1 MQTRHEALTS
11 ANPTPEAQTDLQLA
25 KASALEDTQH
35 HRCAADPNH
44 EFNILIFIILPATG
58 AKASARW
65 LWSPWPQLQIFPT
78 STSTA
83 PRAGS
88 LSFPFTFSH
97 IHQVVWAVSDVAT
110 VPPGSVLIN
119 PDNGTPYLNSD
130 GSVYLF
136 DPNNPPRLSPH
147 GHR

>member
-1 MQTRHEALTS
+1 MTS
-11 ANPTPEAQTDLQLA
+11 ANPTLEAQTDLQSA

-35 HRCAADPNH
+35 HRCAVESNH
-44 EFNILIFIILPATG
+44 KSNILIFVIILAATG
-58 AKASARW
+58 AKTSARW
-65 LWSPWPQLQIFPT
+65 LWSPWPHLQIFST

-83 PRAGS
+83 SWPGLLS
-88 LSFPFTFSH
+88 LLIYLLPYSPLT
-97 IHQVVWAVSDVAT
+97 QVVWAVSDVAT